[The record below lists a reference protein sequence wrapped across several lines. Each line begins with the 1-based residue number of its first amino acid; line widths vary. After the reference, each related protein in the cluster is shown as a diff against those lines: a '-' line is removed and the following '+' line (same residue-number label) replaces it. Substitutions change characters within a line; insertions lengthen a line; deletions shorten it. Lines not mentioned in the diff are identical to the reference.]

1 VPRGLTA
8 TLALPWRAFFILA
21 LAGFVPAAGA
31 APAGRTVR
39 PSPTYVQIG
48 QPDQAEGGRIL
59 RSFRGMGIAG
69 DFYLDFKLQ
78 VRPRRGTE
86 REIPGRL
93 WGGRNE
99 LGAVSRISLTGE
111 SGTERRLLLQNGAA
125 PAAWGWT
132 LGQADASAIAV
143 GDLFA
148 PLVPDTQIS
157 AFDLQMP
164 YLYWE
169 EFIFEGVSKIRGRP
183 AHTFLLYP
191 PADFIAAYPGLSGVR
206 VHLDTQ
212 FGALVQSELLDERGR
227 VFRSLAVLDLKKV
240 GEQWMVKSI
249 DLRDERSR
257 DKTRF
262 QVTAAALDLD
272 LAGTVFTAAGLPE
285 TIARPATVT
294 LLGP

>member
-1 VPRGLTA
+1 MPRGLTA
-8 TLALPWRAFFILA
+8 TLASLWRAFFVLA
-21 LAGFVPAAGA
+21 LAGASVAVA

-39 PSPTYVQIG
+39 PSPTYVQLG
-48 QPDQAEGGRIL
+48 KPDQEEGGRIL
-59 RSFRGMGIAG
+59 RSFRRLGIAG
-69 DFYLDFKLQ
+69 DFYLDFVLQ
-78 VRPRRGTE
+78 VRPRRGAE
-86 REIPGRL
+86 REIAGRL

-99 LGAVSRISLTGE
+99 QGAVSRISLSGPVGE
-111 SGTERRLLLQNGAA
+111 DRRLLLQNGTT
-125 PAAWGWT
+125 PAAWAWT
-132 LGQADASAIAV
+132 PGQAEATPIAI

-157 AFDLQMP
+157 IFDLQMP
-164 YLYWE
+164 YLFWDD
-169 EFIFEGVSKIRGRP
+169 FVFEGVSKIRGRP

-191 PADFIAAYPGLSGVR
+191 PADFLAAYPGLSGVR

-240 GEQWMVKSI
+240 GEQWLVKSI

-262 QVTAAALDLD
+262 LVTGAALDLD
-272 LAGTVFTAAGLPE
+272 FAGGVLTAAGLSE
-285 TIARPATVT
+285 AVARPASVT
-294 LLGP
+294 SLGL

>member
-1 VPRGLTA
+1 MSRGLTA
-8 TLALPWRAFFILA
+8 TLALSWRAFFVLA
-21 LAGFVPAAGA
+21 LAGFGPTAGA

-39 PSPTYVQIG
+39 PPPTYVQIG
-48 QPDQAEGGRIL
+48 QPDQAEGARIL

-78 VRPRRGTE
+78 VRPRRGAE

-99 LGAVSRISLTGE
+99 LGAVSRISLTDETGA
-111 SGTERRLLLQNGAA
+111 ERRLLLQNGAA
-125 PAAWGWT
+125 PAAWRWT
-132 LGQADASAIAV
+132 AGQAEAATIAL

-148 PLVPDTQIS
+148 PLVPETQIS
-157 AFDLQMP
+157 IFDLQMP

-169 EFIFEGVSKIRGRP
+169 EFVFEGVSKIRGRP

-191 PADFIAAYPGLSGVR
+191 PADFLAAYPGLSGVR

-262 QVTAAALDLD
+262 LVTAAALDLD

-285 TIARPATVT
+285 TIARPAMVT

>member
-1 VPRGLTA
+1 VLRRLTA
-8 TLALPWRAFFILA
+8 TLAFSWRAFFVLA
-21 LAGFVPAAGA
+21 LAGVAIAPA
-31 APAGRTVR
+31 APAGRKVR
-39 PSPTYVQIG
+39 PPPTYVQIG

-59 RSFRGMGIAG
+59 RSFRGMGIVG
-69 DFYLDFKLQ
+69 DFYLDFTLQ
-78 VRPRRGTE
+78 VRPRRGAE
-86 REIPGRL
+86 REIAGRL

-99 LGAVSRISLTGE
+99 QGAVSRIGLSDTAAG
-111 SGTERRLLLQNGAA
+111 ERRLLLQNGPNPTAWTWTPGQDE
-125 PAAWGWT
+125 PAA
-132 LGQADASAIAV
+132 IAL

-148 PLVPDTQIS
+148 PLVPETQIS

-169 EFIFEGVSKIRGRP
+169 EFVFEGVSRIRGRP

-191 PADFIAAYPGLSGVR
+191 PADFLAAYPGLSGVR

-249 DLRDERSR
+249 DLRDERTR

-262 QVTAAALDLD
+262 LVTGAALSLD
-272 LAGTVFTAAGLPE
+272 LAGAVFTPAGLPE
-285 TIARPATVT
+285 SLARPAAVT
-294 LLGP
+294 ALGP

>member
-1 VPRGLTA
+1 MSRGLTA
-8 TLALPWRAFFILA
+8 TLASLWRAFFVLA
-21 LAGFVPAAGA
+21 LAGASVAVA

-48 QPDQAEGGRIL
+48 KPDQEEGGRIL
-59 RSFRGMGIAG
+59 RSFRRLGIAG
-69 DFYLDFKLQ
+69 DFYLDFVLQ
-78 VRPRRGTE
+78 VRPRRGAE
-86 REIPGRL
+86 REIAGRL

-99 LGAVSRISLTGE
+99 MGAVSRISLTGPVGE
-111 SGTERRLLLQNGAA
+111 DRRLLLQNGTT
-125 PAAWGWT
+125 PAAWAWT
-132 LGQADASAIAV
+132 PGQAEATAITL

-157 AFDLQMP
+157 IFDLQMP
-164 YLYWE
+164 YLFWDD
-169 EFIFEGVSKIRGRP
+169 FVFEGVSKIRGRP

-191 PADFIAAYPGLSGVR
+191 PADFLAAYPGLSGVR

-240 GEQWMVKSI
+240 GEQWLVKSI

-262 QVTAAALDLD
+262 LVTGAALDLD
-272 LAGTVFTAAGLPE
+272 FAGGVLTAAGLSE
-285 TIARPATVT
+285 AVARPASVT
-294 LLGP
+294 SLGP

>member
-1 VPRGLTA
+1 MSRGLTA
-8 TLALPWRAFFILA
+8 TLALSWRAFFVLT
-21 LAGFVPAAGA
+21 LAGSGLTAAA

-48 QPDQAEGGRIL
+48 KPDQAEGARIL
-59 RSFRGMGIAG
+59 RSFRGMGVAG

-78 VRPRRGTE
+78 VRPRRGAE

-99 LGAVSRISLTGE
+99 LGAVSRISLTDETGA
-111 SGTERRLLLQNGAA
+111 ERRLLLQNGAA
-125 PAAWGWT
+125 PAAWRWT
-132 LGQADASAIAV
+132 AGQAEAATIAL

-148 PLVPDTQIS
+148 PLVPETQIS
-157 AFDLQMP
+157 IFDLQMP

-169 EFIFEGVSKIRGRP
+169 EFVFEGVSKIRGRP

-191 PADFIAAYPGLSGVR
+191 PADFLAAYPGLSGVR

-262 QVTAAALDLD
+262 LVTAAALNLD

-285 TIARPATVT
+285 TIARPAMVT